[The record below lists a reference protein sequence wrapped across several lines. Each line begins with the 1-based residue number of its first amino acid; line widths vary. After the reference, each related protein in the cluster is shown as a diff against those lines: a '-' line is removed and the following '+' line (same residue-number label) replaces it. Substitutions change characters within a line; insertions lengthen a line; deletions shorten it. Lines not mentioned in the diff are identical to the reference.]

1 MHLLE
6 KSKMA
11 CVVHVIFL
19 VDSAGLDCRLE
30 APGTTYVL
38 FTALSQHLAQILAL

>member
-11 CVVHVIFL
+11 CVVHVLFL

-30 APGTTYVL
+30 APGAAYVL
-38 FTALSQHLAQILAL
+38 FTALSQHLAQILAV